1 MLKGTLGPQGDLN
14 GLFPVGGYGAVA
26 GVQGDVYNAE
36 VDLRLGPPRAA
47 ASNTVTFGEPFFA
60 LEVIERAV

>member
-1 MLKGTLGPQGDLN
+1 MRPQGNLDSL
-14 GLFPVGGYGAVA
+14 LAVDDRGPIA

-47 ASNTVTFGEPFFA
+47 ASNTVTFGEPSLL
-60 LEVIERAV
+60 LEIGEQRG